1 MTISEEKKGFL
12 SPRQYSGLTLPE
24 VTVVIDRIS
33 EIHAV
38 TTAMFISKSTASA
51 ENTNENLN
59 WLLEEENDNNVTQE
73 ESNAYREDVDLVFRT
88 LAHFLRRVPGYLD
101 KHSLICKI
109 RPALVDNAC
118 QTLPRSQLPL
128 KCLTHG
134 ELYERNVL
142 FNHVRRS
149 RSCGLVKNVVS
160 DDFARDEDEMEDESE
175 ADAKALS
182 NVDISA
188 LLTDWKHSS
197 VSSPSSDLAFFF
209 LSSTSQAMR
218 EKYTQDWLEQYYFS
232 FTECLRSK
240 FGIKLAN
247 VYPEFD
253 FDVFCKD
260 FKKHVYR
267 AYLQAVQALT
277 RELRF
282 VENEFHYVKGDEERE
297 RAGQSL
303 KFVGRRLLEL
313 VDELIEII
321 NAKDW
326 RRDNSFYLGLNKDES
341 VSMTIKLAASTK

>member
-1 MTISEEKKGFL
+1 M
-12 SPRQYSGLTLPE
+12 
-24 VTVVIDRIS
+24 
-33 EIHAV
+33 
-38 TTAMFISKSTASA
+38 
-51 ENTNENLN
+51 
-59 WLLEEENDNNVTQE
+59 
-73 ESNAYREDVDLVFRT
+73 
-88 LAHFLRRVPGYLD
+88 
-101 KHSLICKI
+101 
-109 RPALVDNAC
+109 
-118 QTLPRSQLPL
+118 
-128 KCLTHG
+128 THG

-267 AYLQAVQALT
+267 AYLQV
-277 RELRF
+277 
-282 VENEFHYVKGDEERE
+282 
-297 RAGQSL
+297 L
-303 KFVGRRLLEL
+303 KSMNISNSKLKT
-313 VDELIEII
+313 VDFSVNLIG
-321 NAKDW
+321 W
-326 RRDNSFYLGLNKDES
+326 NSTVVLIFSN
-341 VSMTIKLAASTK
+341 